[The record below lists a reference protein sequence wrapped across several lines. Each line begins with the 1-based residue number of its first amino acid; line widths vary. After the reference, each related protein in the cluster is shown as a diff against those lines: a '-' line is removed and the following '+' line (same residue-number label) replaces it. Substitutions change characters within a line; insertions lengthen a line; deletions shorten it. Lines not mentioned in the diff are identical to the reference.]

1 MRLPVPDA
9 MPPEKRAVLVEAVER
24 LRWVDGVAAVVLG
37 GSYARGTQHPQSDI
51 DIGIYYRE

>member
-24 LRWVDGVAAVVLG
+24 LWWVDGVAAVVLG
-37 GSYARGTQHPQSDI
+37 GSCAHPAPQSDI
-51 DIGIYYRE
+51 DIGIYSS